1 MSSHISQY
9 NKMSDKEQEIQYREQ
24 HAAMMEDE
32 IQYQEQ
38 CDNLAARGKR
48 LRRAALSAGIMTVIS
63 IICTIYTTIAVRWAL
78 IEWEQ
83 PERTASSISEYIGV
97 FKLGIFFDALVCILD
112 IHIGVTLGLIL
123 VGAGVN
129 PATACTVVVFK
140 IVQQAVS
147 AAALIF
153 MIGSSL
159 MLDESM
165 PIFETIQKYFYS
177 DNLPPIGTQISF
189 MFLMLNQYGHYL
201 SQIFGG
207 VYMFMLG
214 ATIIL
219 WGVFPRYMGYSMC
232 FAGLGYGIN
241 SCLFLFWPGYD
252 GIITWVMLLPA
263 FMTSFWLGG
272 WLLINTPHPA
282 KNRDLWGD
290 AFTKRDVIKYKHGLA
305 DPIPNPHPTHKP
317 SVDVTPSAYDQQQ
330 DPVKPPEQL
339 A

>member
-9 NKMSDKEQEIQYREQ
+9 NKMADKEKEAQYREQ
-24 HAAMMEDE
+24 HAAMVEDE

-83 PERTASSISEYIGV
+83 PERTAASISEYIGV

-153 MIGSSL
+153 MIGASL
-159 MLDESM
+159 MLDENM

-177 DNLPPIGTQISF
+177 DNLPPIGTQVSF

-201 SQIFGG
+201 SQSK
-207 VYMFMLG
+207 L
-214 ATIIL
+214 
-219 WGVFPRYMGYSMC
+219 
-232 FAGLGYGIN
+232 
-241 SCLFLFWPGYD
+241 
-252 GIITWVMLLPA
+252 
-263 FMTSFWLGG
+263 
-272 WLLINTPHPA
+272 
-282 KNRDLWGD
+282 
-290 AFTKRDVIKYKHGLA
+290 
-305 DPIPNPHPTHKP
+305 
-317 SVDVTPSAYDQQQ
+317 
-330 DPVKPPEQL
+330 
-339 A
+339 